1 MKNNPTLPSS
11 LLEPKEDDIRDYA
24 FHLYEQ
30 SRCQPGH
37 DLDNWLE
44 ATACLKANIPAHQSA
59 SRLHR
64 HVNLPTGGEFH
75 AAPVEA
81 GSLGS

>member
-1 MKNNPTLPSS
+1 MKNNPSLPIV
-11 LLEPKEDDIRDYA
+11 LPAPKEEDIRNYA

-30 SRCQPGH
+30 SRCLPGH

-44 ATACLKANIPAHQSA
+44 ATACLQANIPAHQSA

-64 HVNLPTGGEFH
+64 HVNLPADREIH
-75 AAPVEA
+75 PAAH
-81 GSLGS
+81 